1 MNHADELPAV
11 VDKSSEEINKAI
23 AAIEACDLPAETR
36 SFAISCIRLAVWLP
50 RAFAEHKI
58 TLSNLRELIFGSG
71 RKNKKSKRDGDKGS
85 EAEGDTKKSTDSQDD
100 SSASEA
106 ANDETAQAIDKTS
119 APGHGRIPHTA
130 CENATEHHLSIGTV
144 ASRK

>member
-1 MNHADELPAV
+1 MNHADELPAF

-85 EAEGDTKKSTDSQDD
+85 EAEGDTKIRGLTLSHRNEGVLQRL
-100 SSASEA
+100 
-106 ANDETAQAIDKTS
+106 
-119 APGHGRIPHTA
+119 GR
-130 CENATEHHLSIGTV
+130 V
-144 ASRK
+144 ARQ